1 MENSC
6 RKKYKPSSKK
16 WILAS
21 SYPEFRRN
29 SALIPA
35 NAGLYHYA
43 GNCPVRYIDPDGRE
57 TFEITHC
64 IPGFNFERKF
74 VQQVL
79 GEIGTWIY
87 DNAII
92 WPLAVDGRSG
102 SFPLMNIA
110 YDPKV
115 AANPILEDKNTFIH
129 EIYHQIQYLTIPNA
143 FFTLIDE
150 FELNEQMAK
159 YGNLIG
165 YEAGQSANNILGC
178 TLIKPVYDGKTVINY
193 TYQYDKSLKN
203 YTSLKD
209 LPFLESQAQFV
220 GDYAEE
226 YYKARYGEGLNAEA
240 SALLKRR
247 AEIMSNSGYKYTEAV
262 KWILNEL

>member
-6 RKKYKPSSKK
+6 KENLKLSSKK
-16 WILAS
+16 WVIAS
-21 SYPEFRRN
+21 CYPKFRRN
-29 SALIPA
+29 LCLRST
-35 NAGLYHYA
+35 NADLYHYA
-43 GNCPVRYIDPDGRE
+43 GNNPVRYIDPDGRE
-57 TFEITHC
+57 TFF
-64 IPGFNFERKF
+64 IPGFDFERKF

-92 WPLAVDGRSG
+92 WPLAVNGRSG

-226 YYKARYGEGLNAEA
+226 YYKARYGGVVDAEA